1 MTLILTTL
9 QCSLRTRV
17 LWGTTMITP
26 VVRNR
31 PLGFDVLA
39 IKVEDYVG
47 HSNSA
52 VFSTVPVPMNLQQ
65 TAEQFARPSVP
76 HAKARQSYFDWKCWT
91 TCSGAWRHCRTGMRS
106 IFCSFMSR
114 TISCE
119 LNGDSFAYDLESSP
133 SLTHILWHRFKC
145 GIWPGMSSKKAASS
159 PIQTVTLLQRQLT
172 KINMNSKLTPK
183 SSDAAQ
189 AYKIATRIRQHRKNK
204 PDPDLQVLIS
214 KLVLPSTEHGPSAP
228 RRWPLWRE

>member
-1 MTLILTTL
+1 MLTLDASRYFEEGKPKSKSECDYVKSFYYYMTLILTTL

-76 HAKARQSYFDWKCWT
+76 HARARQSYFDWKC
-91 TCSGAWRHCRTGMRS
+91 
-106 IFCSFMSR
+106 
-114 TISCE
+114 
-119 LNGDSFAYDLESSP
+119 
-133 SLTHILWHRFKC
+133 
-145 GIWPGMSSKKAASS
+145 
-159 PIQTVTLLQRQLT
+159 
-172 KINMNSKLTPK
+172 
-183 SSDAAQ
+183 
-189 AYKIATRIRQHRKNK
+189 
-204 PDPDLQVLIS
+204 
-214 KLVLPSTEHGPSAP
+214 
-228 RRWPLWRE
+228 